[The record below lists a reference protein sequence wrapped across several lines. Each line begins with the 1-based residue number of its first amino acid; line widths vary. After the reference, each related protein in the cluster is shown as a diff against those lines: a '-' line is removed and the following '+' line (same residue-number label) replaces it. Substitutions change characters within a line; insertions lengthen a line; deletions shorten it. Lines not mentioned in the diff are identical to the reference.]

1 MPRDLGDTSEGDDG
15 EEEDNEEE
23 AGDREKE
30 KGTELTEVGAK
41 QTNREVVIET
51 TRSSSVCVSSVCLV

>member
-1 MPRDLGDTSEGDDG
+1 MPRDLGETSEGGDR

-30 KGTELTEVGAK
+30 KGTELTEVGVK

-51 TRSSSVCVSSVCLV
+51 TGRSSVV